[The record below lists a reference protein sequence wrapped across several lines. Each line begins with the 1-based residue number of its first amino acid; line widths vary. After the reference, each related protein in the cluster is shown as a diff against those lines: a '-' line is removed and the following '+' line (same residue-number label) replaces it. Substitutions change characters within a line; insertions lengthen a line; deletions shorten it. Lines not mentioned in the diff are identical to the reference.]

1 MKKQLCVLSVLSLVM
16 VIGCSIFVKKEPQ
29 SIVGK
34 WAGEHSS
41 GAQVIMEFNDDN
53 SMALIVPGHE
63 EYSFK
68 GTYTADYSKKP
79 IVLSIRNIKSGIIS
93 PACMAIVEI
102 REGNTLVFQGNFGSP
117 GQISP
122 PKEIS
127 GFDSPPSE
135 LYLELL
141 KSE

>member
-1 MKKQLCVLSVLSLVM
+1 MKKQLWVVPMLSLAM

-29 SIVGK
+29 SIIGK
-34 WAGEHSS
+34 WSGEHSS

-53 SMALIVPGHE
+53 SMALTVPGYE

-68 GTYTADYSKKP
+68 GTYTADYSKKT
-79 IVLSIRNIKSGIIS
+79 IALSIRNIKSGIFS

-117 GQISP
+117 GQVSS

-141 KSE
+141 KNE

>member
-1 MKKQLCVLSVLSLVM
+1 MKKQLCVVSALSLVM
-16 VIGCSIFVKKEPQ
+16 VIGCSMFLKKEPQ
-29 SIVGK
+29 SIIGR
-34 WAGEHSS
+34 WAGAHSS

-53 SMALIVPGHE
+53 SMALIVQGYE

-79 IVLSIRNIKSGIIS
+79 IVLNIRNIKSGIFS
-93 PACMAIVEI
+93 SVCMAIVEI

-122 PKEIS
+122 PEKIS
-127 GFDSPPSE
+127 GYDSPPMG
-135 LYLELL
+135 LYLELV

>member
-1 MKKQLCVLSVLSLVM
+1 MKKQLCVMLVLCLVM
-16 VIGCSIFVKKEPQ
+16 VTGCSIFVKKEPQ
-29 SIVGK
+29 SIIGK

-41 GAQVIMEFNDDN
+41 GAQVIMEFNSDN
-53 SMALIVPGHE
+53 LIVFTVPGYE
-63 EYSFK
+63 EYSFT

-79 IVLSIRNIKSGIIS
+79 TVIDIRDIKSGIFS

-117 GQISP
+117 GQITCP
-122 PKEIS
+122 TEIS
-127 GFDSPPSE
+127 GYDSPPMG
-135 LYLELL
+135 LYLELI

>member
-1 MKKQLCVLSVLSLVM
+1 MKKQLCVVSVLSLVM
-16 VIGCSIFVKKEPQ
+16 VIGCSMFLKKEPQ
-29 SIVGK
+29 SIIGS

-53 SMALIVPGHE
+53 SMALIVPGYE

-68 GTYTADYSKKP
+68 GNYTADYSKKP
-79 IVLSIRNIKSGIIS
+79 IVLNIRNIESGIFS
-93 PACMAIVEI
+93 PAFMAIAEI
-102 REGNTLVFQGNFGSP
+102 REENTLVFQGNFGSP
-117 GQISP
+117 GDISP
-122 PKEIS
+122 PEKIS
-127 GFDSPPSE
+127 GYDSPPSE